1 MKLICFTCNLPAF
14 YFLRRQKKIFLIFK
28 KNEGRRVNF
37 LRGLFSAHDI
47 KDLNSFIFSVVS
59 EGMKETGV

>member
-1 MKLICFTCNLPAF
+1 MQFTSILFPEET
-14 YFLRRQKKIFLIFK
+14 KKIFLIFK

-37 LRGLFSAHDI
+37 LRGQFSAHDI

-59 EGMKETGV
+59 EAMKETGV

>member
-1 MKLICFTCNLPAF
+1 MQFTSILFPEET
-14 YFLRRQKKIFLIFK
+14 KKIFLIFK

-37 LRGLFSAHDI
+37 LGGQFSAHDI

-59 EGMKETGV
+59 EAMKETGV